1 VVEQLKPD
9 DLAWV
14 SRPYRWVTFA
24 RKVLGRPD
32 AVAVLRRREEVRE
45 ELRQH
50 LHLPGPAEPPR
61 PPDEAVPEV
70 LVVKL
75 RPRKR
80 WAYPRTDERMLQ
92 MTASSWFK
100 YEVKDVGDAFLEV
113 FAAAVNVEI
122 RKGKARRVDHE
133 GRFVYLVG
141 RIPLESIHHIDWS
154 PDPTNWLPR
163 SDRAP
168 GSAAGP
174 PPPHPRCRCQRP
186 PQPPLAGQAAA
197 PIPLFRARRSR
208 SFRLQPSRSRKHRR
222 GAACASFQVLTI
234 THGNGRSARNGTVAR
249 SNFSKGSR

>member
-50 LHLPGPAEPPR
+50 LNLPGPAEPPR
-61 PPDEAVPEV
+61 PPSDAVPKV

-80 WAYPRTDERMLQ
+80 WAYPRTDERLLQ

-100 YEVKDVGDAFLEV
+100 YEVKDVADAFLEV

-141 RIPLESIHHIDWS
+141 RIPLEAVHHIDWS

-163 SDRAP
+163 LYTDYRW
-168 GSAAGP
+168 AGP
-174 PPPHPRCRCQRP
+174 LREVALYEDRDGYLFELDGVEWKRPRRNYLRE
-186 PQPPLAGQAAA
+186 LREELRRKREVAQAQT
-197 PIPLFRARRSR
+197 P
-208 SFRLQPSRSRKHRR
+208 
-222 GAACASFQVLTI
+222 GV
-234 THGNGRSARNGTVAR
+234 
-249 SNFSKGSR
+249 